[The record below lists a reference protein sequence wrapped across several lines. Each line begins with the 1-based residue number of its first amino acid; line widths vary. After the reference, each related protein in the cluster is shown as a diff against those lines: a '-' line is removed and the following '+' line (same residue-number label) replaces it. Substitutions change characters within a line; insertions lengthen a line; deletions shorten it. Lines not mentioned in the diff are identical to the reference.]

1 MYLILNLCIKDTA
14 LEQVQVE
21 KDNLVVLLG
30 TNNMQLNCSIT
41 LNASIGPEIGALQI
55 SWLMNGTKLQSNTQL
70 TPLEVHS
77 NSFTSVSTVDITG
90 YNNTGNYCCSAS
102 LAGSDSDMSDCI
114 IVTVSG
120 IFVTVRLFLTMYM
133 HTLSE
138 ISISEDYSNLRVG
151 STQNVTCTVS
161 GILPEAV
168 MWNGTWRG
176 TSAIDHNVL
185 MLSSV
190 DSTLDKIVFTC
201 SVNSVNLYRPGERE
215 ITVTVKG

>member
-41 LNASIGPEIGALQI
+41 LNAPIGPEIGALQI
-55 SWLMNGTKLQSNTQL
+55 SWLMNGTKLQSSTKL

-77 NSFTSVSTVDITG
+77 NSFTSTLTVDITG

-102 LAGSDSDMSDCI
+102 LTGSDSDMSDCI

-120 IFVTVRLFLTMYM
+120 IFVTV
-133 HTLSE
+133 
-138 ISISEDYSNLRVG
+138 
-151 STQNVTCTVS
+151 
-161 GILPEAV
+161 
-168 MWNGTWRG
+168 
-176 TSAIDHNVL
+176 
-185 MLSSV
+185 
-190 DSTLDKIVFTC
+190 
-201 SVNSVNLYRPGERE
+201 
-215 ITVTVKG
+215 